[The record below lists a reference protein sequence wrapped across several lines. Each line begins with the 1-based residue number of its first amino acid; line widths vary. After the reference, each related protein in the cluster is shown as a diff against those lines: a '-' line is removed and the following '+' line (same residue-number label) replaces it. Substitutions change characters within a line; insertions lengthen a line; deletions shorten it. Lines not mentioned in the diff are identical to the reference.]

1 MDPKKALKFSLQT
14 VINYLLSFLI
24 GGIIYVINM
33 TLFKDETVTIV
44 ATIVFCTLMIV
55 TQFKNNNK

>member
-1 MDPKKALKFSLQT
+1 MDPKKALKFAWQT
-14 VINYLLSFLI
+14 VVNYILSFII
-24 GGIIYVINM
+24 GCIIYVINM
-33 TLFKDETVTIV
+33 TLFRNETVTIV